1 MRQELDL
8 VILKNGVVETIFIF
22 FKDFKNL
29 EGEVAQIR
37 VAEPPYADLTF
48 KKISI

>member
-29 EGEVAQIR
+29 KKVAQIR
-37 VAEPPYADLTF
+37 VAEPPFADLTF
-48 KKISI
+48 KNFSI